1 MYDDVTAALFP
12 AARYRRCYWAVVVGA
27 KGAKDLLVLVVCAQ
41 TYYVCM
47 LWFTMSLSPVVLVY
61 SAIRVDSNMESCIES
76 KASGR
81 RPPLVS
87 VCMFSE
93 CTVQL
98 LLGVACEACGSR
110 PHCLVLAFNRETYS
124 TLPSRIPP

>member
-12 AARYRRCYWAVVVGA
+12 AAWYRRCYWAVIVVV

-47 LWFTMSLSPVVLVY
+47 LWFTMSLSPVVPVHSY
-61 SAIRVDSNMESCIES
+61 VRVDSRMESCIGF
-76 KASGR
+76 KTSGR

-87 VCMFSE
+87 VCMSVSALIS
-93 CTVQL
+93 CY
-98 LLGVACEACGSR
+98 
-110 PHCLVLAFNRETYS
+110 LV
-124 TLPSRIPP
+124 